1 MKCEKSSKPWKK
13 NLTASILL
21 SLLLAVPVGTLT
33 QDQVYGSL
41 AAAQERDKEM
51 KAGGML
57 EEQMDAINQAKELLR
72 AQYGVNKRI
81 TDGQYDRSLAVKCV
95 NGTFV
100 GKKTENMAC
109 RRRKLHYAAAH
120 QWVPG
125 IFQAGHCPERFTKPN
140 EIGVRRHCVCECIAG
155 CAWMQDCC

>member
-33 QDQVYGSL
+33 QDGQVYGSV

-72 AQYGVNKRI
+72 AQ
-81 TDGQYDRSLAVKCV
+81 
-95 NGTFV
+95 
-100 GKKTENMAC
+100 
-109 RRRKLHYAAAH
+109 
-120 QWVPG
+120 
-125 IFQAGHCPERFTKPN
+125 
-140 EIGVRRHCVCECIAG
+140 
-155 CAWMQDCC
+155 